1 MLFFRESETE
11 YLDHPSKAMDSA
23 QKDSNKNEK
32 EGLQN
37 RSKSTTYCI
46 VIISILKVTHAHYF
60 QEVTPYLTLLL
71 EILFIFYQINVQ

>member
-23 QKDSNKNEK
+23 QKDSSKNER

-37 RSKSTTYCI
+37 RSMSTTDCI
-46 VIISILKVTHAHYF
+46 VIISILKVTHAH
-60 QEVTPYLTLLL
+60 
-71 EILFIFYQINVQ
+71 